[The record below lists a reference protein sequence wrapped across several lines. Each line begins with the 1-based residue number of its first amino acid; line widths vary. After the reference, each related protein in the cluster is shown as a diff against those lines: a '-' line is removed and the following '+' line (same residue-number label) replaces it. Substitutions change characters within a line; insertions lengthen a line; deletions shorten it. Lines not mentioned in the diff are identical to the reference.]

1 MSEAG
6 ELDVVVASIVRSKL
20 GAIVDD
26 MATTL
31 TNTAHSSR
39 ISTSRAFAC
48 AVLDADGSVVA
59 LDNPLH
65 LDTIAGSALTCLEY
79 YRFETSADDIILT
92 NDPYGGG
99 STVQFFTL
107 VAPLGYEDEIVAY
120 LAVQAHMSD
129 IGGVVMGNYHP
140 TAIEL
145 WAEGAR
151 FTPLKIVAD
160 GKRRRDALDTV
171 VLNSRDPEGFQG
183 DLDAMLATAEIGRS
197 RLTTLIGEYGL
208 SVVASAARA
217 SIEYAE
223 RRLRAELER
232 IPAGSYRG
240 EGVLDHDGQGRENL
254 VVRATL
260 KRGDDGLQIDLS
272 ESDEQSAGFAN
283 SPPANTRAYAL
294 LPLLALL
301 GDDVP
306 YNEGL
311 RRAFDVITRPGS
323 LVDPAFPAPTG
334 WCRQHPGFEIAE
346 AVSHGLAEAV
356 PELAGLGFEN
366 QSLLF
371 SVTKDVRIG
380 GVEEQLAVTDYAAL
394 GPPGASAQSE
404 GDGWG
409 RPGPACVGLLP
420 SIEEFESEIDVT
432 IARFEFVPD
441 SAGAGRWRGAPGTQ
455 TEINVPASS
464 KEKLFA
470 CLSGTAHGH
479 AGYAAGAAGGLASLA
494 LVSDG
499 EEETIRALAQDRDL
513 SAGADLRF
521 SSPGGGGFGNPNER
535 PVDAVRDDVVAGY
548 VSVERARAVYG
559 VALDPVSMELDTQQ
573 TAQLR
578 ETDER

>member
-346 AVSHGLAEAV
+346 AVSQALAEAV

-409 RPGPACVGLLP
+409 RPGPA
-420 SIEEFESEIDVT
+420 
-432 IARFEFVPD
+432 R
-441 SAGAGRWRGAPGTQ
+441 
-455 TEINVPASS
+455 PAS
-464 KEKLFA
+464 
-470 CLSGTAHGH
+470 
-479 AGYAAGAAGGLASLA
+479 ASCPR
-494 LVSDG
+494 S
-499 EEETIRALAQDRDL
+499 R
-513 SAGADLRF
+513 
-521 SSPGGGGFGNPNER
+521 SS
-535 PVDAVRDDVVAGY
+535 
-548 VSVERARAVYG
+548 RAR
-559 VALDPVSMELDTQQ
+559 ST
-573 TAQLR
+573 
-578 ETDER
+578 